1 MAVKIERLMS
11 GRRGENSLDECTTG
25 VWLCG
30 YRMSGQQEEKWTAP
44 AGCLAGQAGELE
56 KDE

>member
-1 MAVKIERLMS
+1 MGGWLTS
-11 GRRGENSLDECTTG
+11 GRRGENSLDECTTR

-30 YRMSGQQEEKWTAP
+30 YRMRGQQEEKWTTP
-44 AGCLAGQAGELE
+44 AGCLAGQAGTLEE